1 MFAGEHICK
10 LDEKGRFIL
19 PQPVREIV
27 ENQGKRLVYLKGS
40 ESCVLAYTHPEWT
53 RILEQSRTGL
63 DEGEARLFM
72 HYVVSEMTMADVDKG
87 GRVLIPGKM
96 RKHLNLD
103 DIDQDIVL
111 IGLYRKL
118 EVWSPSAWRHYLKVN
133 EEKLE
138 SAHTR
143 FMELL

>member
-1 MFAGEHICK
+1 MFAGEHFCK

-19 PQPVREIV
+19 PQPMREV
-27 ENQGKRLVYLKGS
+27 LDNQGKRLVYLKGP
-40 ESCVLAYTHPEWT
+40 ESCLWAYTHPEWT
-53 RILEQSRTGL
+53 QILEKSRAGL
-63 DEGEARLFM
+63 DEEESRLFM
-72 HYVVSEMTMADVDKG
+72 HHIVSEMTMSDVDKG

-103 DIDQDIVL
+103 IDQEVVL
-111 IGLYRKL
+111 IGLYQKL
-118 EVWSPSAWRHYLKVN
+118 EMWSPSAWRHYLKVN

>member
-1 MFAGEHICK
+1 MFSGEHICK

-19 PQPVREIV
+19 PLPMREIL
-27 ENQGKRLVYLKGS
+27 ENQGKRLVYLKGP
-40 ESCVLAYTHPEWT
+40 ESCLWAYGNHEWT
-53 RILEQSRTGL
+53 RILEQSRAGL
-63 DEGEARLFM
+63 DEEESRLFM
-72 HYVVSEMTMADVDKG
+72 HHVVSEMTMSDIDKG

-103 DIDQDIVL
+103 VDQEVVL
-111 IGLYRKL
+111 IGLYQKL
-118 EVWSPSAWRHYLKVN
+118 EVWSPSAWRYYLKVN

-138 SAHTR
+138 SAQTR

>member
-19 PQPVREIV
+19 PQPMREIID
-27 ENQGKRLVYLKGS
+27 NQGKRLVYLKS
-40 ESCVLAYTHPEWT
+40 PESFLWAYTLPQWT
-53 RILEQSRTGL
+53 QILEKKRADL
-63 DEGEARLFM
+63 DEEESRLFM
-72 HYVVSEMTMADVDKG
+72 HRIVSEMTMSDVDKG

-103 DIDQDIVL
+103 IDQEVVL
-111 IGLYRKL
+111 IGLYQKI

-133 EEKLE
+133 EEKME
-138 SAHTR
+138 SAETR
-143 FMELL
+143 FMESL

>member
-19 PQPVREIV
+19 PQPMREIL
-27 ENQGKRLVYLKGS
+27 ENQGKRLVYLKGP
-40 ESCVLAYTHPEWT
+40 ESCLWAYTHPEWT
-53 RILEQSRTGL
+53 RILEQTRTAL
-63 DEGEARLFM
+63 DDDESRLFM
-72 HYVVSEMTMADVDKG
+72 HEVVSEMTISDVDKG

-103 DIDQDIVL
+103 FDPEIVL
-111 IGLYRKL
+111 IGLYQKL
-118 EVWSPSAWRHYLKVN
+118 ELWSPSAWRHYLKVN
-133 EEKLE
+133 QEKLE
-138 SAHTR
+138 SAQTR